1 MRTMLLLSV
10 LLTMLGMASCQRTGR
25 VCNRASNMC
34 MQVDVEAG
42 SSTAIVS
49 VWASASGWAAVGFGV
64 SGMSGNA
71 PAVVGWKNGADVV
84 LSSRLLNG
92 EVMPLPAKDSA
103 VAVPLPASAAAN
115 AGTSALAFA
124 FEMPASMFTGTSL
137 RCAWAFSP
145 SAPTNPSS
153 QTSTF
158 AQHSSQGSFIVP
170 LTLRDAAAAVSPTS
184 SSFVSPTPLS
194 SIAIN
199 ATQAVSSFCVDSS
212 LTYCAIALRD
222 SVKQTTS
229 FTLYSSYTGWFAIG
243 TGTQMAGSTMFV
255 AWQNSQNKMVV
266 SQRTAS
272 GHTEPRPATPSQSFT
287 LESAPPAAL
296 SIPSGAKMVV
306 TFVVPSSSNVISAA
320 GASNFI
326 YGVSN
331 QKPTDPDSATSSF
344 SEHTSEGSFVL
355 DVSKLGA
362 VSSGAAAASNK
373 DGLRLGHGITMFL
386 AWGVLPFG
394 LIFIARYMKSKMG
407 HAWYLTHM
415 GGFII
420 GVGGLTIVGL
430 ILIELQVADGVDRFL
445 TSTHGK
451 IGVAMC
457 FALMPVQWV
466 LGFVSNAL
474 FRLDR
479 PAVPWW
485 DQMHWWTGRALVILG
500 IAQIHLGLEEY
511 DSSTGVFVA
520 YWIWIGVVLLGLF
533 GFFGEFKLGGV
544 VHHIKGDD
552 GQSQNA
558 PVNEAGDVTITD
570 QYLSATSGSSNHE
583 LRERRAAK

>member
-1 MRTMLLLSV
+1 MRTLLLLSV
-10 LLTMLGMASCQRTGR
+10 LLAVLGMATSQRTGR
-25 VCNRASNMC
+25 VCNRASNVC
-34 MQVDVEAG
+34 MQVDIGVG

-49 VWASASGWAAVGFGV
+49 VWSSAPGWAAVGFGV
-64 SGMSGNA
+64 SGMTGNA

-84 LSSRLLNG
+84 LSKRLLNG
-92 EVMPLPAKDSA
+92 EVMPQPAKDSA
-103 VAVPLPASAAAN
+103 VAAPLPASAAAS
-115 AGTSALAFA
+115 AGAAVLAFA
-124 FEMPASMFTGTSL
+124 FEMPASTFSGTSL
-137 RCAWAFSP
+137 RCAWAWSP
-145 SAPTNPSS
+145 SPPTNPASP
-153 QTSTF
+153 TSVFT
-158 AQHSSQGSFIVP
+158 QHTSQGSFIVP
-170 LTLRDAAAAVSPTS
+170 LTEGGAISPTS
-184 SSFVSPTPLS
+184 TSSVSPTPLN
-194 SIAIN
+194 SIAVN
-199 ATQAVSSFCVDSS
+199 STQAVSQFCVDSS

-222 SVKQTTS
+222 SVKQTTT
-229 FTLYSSYTGWFAIG
+229 FTLYSSYTGWFGIG

-266 SQRTAS
+266 TQRTGS
-272 GHTEPRPATPSQSFT
+272 GHVEPRLATPAQNFT
-287 LESAPPAAL
+287 IESAPPAAL
-296 SIPSGAKMVV
+296 SIPSGAKMIV
-306 TFVVPSSSNVISAA
+306 TFTVPSSSNIISAD

-331 QKPTDPDSATSSF
+331 EKPSNPDSPTSSF
-344 SEHTSEGSFVL
+344 SQHASEGSFVL

-362 VSSGAAAASNK
+362 VSSGSASASNT
-373 DGLRLGHGITMFL
+373 DALRLGHGIVMFL

-394 LIFIARYMKSKMG
+394 LIFVARYMKSKMG

-415 GGFII
+415 GGFLI
-420 GVGGLTIVGL
+420 GVGGLTVVGL
-430 ILIELQVADGVDRFL
+430 ILIELQVPDGDVRFL

-451 IGVAMC
+451 IGVAMA
-457 FALMPVQWV
+457 FAMMPVQWV

-500 IAQIHLGLEEY
+500 IAQMHLGLELY

-544 VHHIKGDD
+544 VHHLKGDD
-552 GQSQNA
+552 GQNQRNSM
-558 PVNEAGDVTITD
+558 NETGEATATD
-570 QYLSATSGSSNHE
+570 QYLSATVGSNHE
-583 LRERRAAK
+583 LRERRAGK

>member
-10 LLTMLGMASCQRTGR
+10 LLAMLGMASCQRTGR

-103 VAVPLPASAAAN
+103 VAVPLPASAAAS

-124 FEMPASMFTGTSL
+124 FEVPASMFTGT
-137 RCAWAFSP
+137 
-145 SAPTNPSS
+145 
-153 QTSTF
+153 
-158 AQHSSQGSFIVP
+158 
-170 LTLRDAAAAVSPTS
+170 
-184 SSFVSPTPLS
+184 
-194 SIAIN
+194 
-199 ATQAVSSFCVDSS
+199 
-212 LTYCAIALRD
+212 RD

-306 TFVVPSSSNVISAA
+306 TFVVPSSSNVISTA

-331 QKPTDPDSATSSF
+331 QKPTDPDSATSSI

-415 GGFII
+415 GGFIV

-552 GQSQNA
+552 GQNQNA